1 MKKGNSKL
9 LFELIHDYFMIYL
22 PTQKCASAHTIR
34 SYRMVWNQFL
44 DYICGA
50 LNIKLKDIAFDD
62 INYSV
67 LSGYVDWLSTEKKCE
82 NSTCN
87 HHLSAIKSFYL
98 YASGIEPLTVKY
110 LHELQNVPEKKL
122 LKSNTVEYMSEKA
135 VKAILQQPNTNTKQG
150 IRDLF
155 IMVLM
160 YDTGA
165 RVGELIQMKAN
176 DIHIENTPYASLL
189 GKGNKTRT
197 VPLMSS
203 TVKHFNRYMEVFHAD
218 EQHLSN
224 EYLFY
229 STTHDTRNHITDA
242 AIRKIIKKHANAARD
257 ICSEVP
263 SDMYPHLW
271 RHSRAMHL
279 YQHGMDLTLIS
290 QWLGHSSIETTLI
303 YAHADTEMKR
313 KAIEKANGNAVFNS
327 IKSNNSRFVVS
338 DEERLKKLYGLR

>member
-1 MKKGNSKL
+1 
-9 LFELIHDYFMIYL
+9 
-22 PTQKCASAHTIR
+22 
-34 SYRMVWNQFL
+34 
-44 DYICGA
+44 
-50 LNIKLKDIAFDD
+50 
-62 INYSV
+62 
-67 LSGYVDWLSTEKKCE
+67 
-82 NSTCN
+82 
-87 HHLSAIKSFYL
+87 
-98 YASGIEPLTVKY
+98 
-110 LHELQNVPEKKL
+110 
-122 LKSNTVEYMSEKA
+122 
-135 VKAILQQPNTNTKQG
+135 
-150 IRDLF
+150 
-155 IMVLM
+155 
-160 YDTGA
+160 
-165 RVGELIQMKAN
+165 
-176 DIHIENTPYASLL
+176 
-189 GKGNKTRT
+189 
-197 VPLMSS
+197 
-203 TVKHFNRYMEVFHAD
+203 MEVFHAD

>member
-1 MKKGNSKL
+1 MKKENSNL
-9 LFELIHDYFMIYL
+9 LFKMIHDYFMIYL
-22 PTQKCASAHTIR
+22 PTQKCASIHTIR

-44 DYICGA
+44 DYICGS
-50 LNIKLKDIAFDD
+50 LEVNMKDITFND

-67 LSGYVDWLSTEKKCE
+67 VSGYIDWLSTEKKCE

-110 LHELQNVPEKKL
+110 LHELQNVPERNLQKN
-122 LKSNTVEYMSEKA
+122 NTVDFMSERA
-135 VKAILQQPNTNTKQG
+135 VKAILQQPNTNTEKG

-155 IMVLM
+155 IMVLL

-165 RVGELIQMKAN
+165 RVSEIIQMKVN
-176 DIHIENTPYASLL
+176 DIHAENGPYASLL

-197 VPLMSS
+197 VPLMSA
-203 TVKHFNRYMEVFHAD
+203 TMKQFNRYMKVFHAN
-218 EQHLSN
+218 ESELSD

-229 STTHDTRNHITDA
+229 STIHGIRNPITDA
-242 AIRKIIKKHANAARD
+242 AIRKIIRKHANTAR
-257 ICSEVP
+257 INCSEVP
-263 SDMYPHLW
+263 TDIYPHLW
-271 RHSRAMHL
+271 RHTRAMHL

-290 QWLGHSSIETTLI
+290 QWLGHSSVETTLI

-313 KAIEKANGNAVFNS
+313 KAIEKANGNTVFNN
-327 IKSNNSRFVVS
+327 IKSNNSRFAVS
-338 DEERLKKLYGLR
+338 DKECLKKLYGLK